1 MPSFDFLAVLVAYAC
16 VSQSRKLSLQRA
28 EIHDHAHGTSD
39 VQCGMS
45 TLQQQAVKGLM
56 LAAQPMAARIIA
68 RIDGSAPPVVW
79 GEAMRELQ
87 AGGELDWDWEAMVDW
102 SLLWADAD
110 GFQSS

>member
-1 MPSFDFLAVLVAYAC
+1 
-16 VSQSRKLSLQRA
+16 
-28 EIHDHAHGTSD
+28 
-39 VQCGMS
+39 MS